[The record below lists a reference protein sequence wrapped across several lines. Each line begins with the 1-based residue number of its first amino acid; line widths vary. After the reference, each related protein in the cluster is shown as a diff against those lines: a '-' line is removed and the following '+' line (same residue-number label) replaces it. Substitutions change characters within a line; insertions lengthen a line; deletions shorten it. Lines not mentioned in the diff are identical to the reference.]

1 VSSTVTFPRA
11 EPDARILIVDDEEPI
26 RRSLVRLLDRAGYR
40 CAAAADA
47 ADARRLLANESF
59 DLMLC
64 DVTMPGE
71 SGFSLLASAHETHPD
86 LAAIMVTAIDSPHST
101 EPASRHGAYGYIVK
115 PFDTNVILI
124 NVVGALRERA
134 ERIAERIRNA
144 QTEPDVGARLAELGD
159 LVTQLAEG
167 DLAGSS
173 SREATV
179 QRVAFLAEW
188 RDSDIADHLHHIST
202 HSARLASL
210 VGLPADQV
218 ETLRLACQLHDI
230 GKVGIP
236 DAILLK
242 AKLLTE
248 EERLI
253 MQGHT
258 ETGFKMLEGT
268 DSPLLKMASII
279 ALSHHERFDGNGYPH
294 RLAGKAIPLEGRI
307 VAIADVFHAL
317 RSKRPYKQ
325 AYSEKESLE
334 IFRNRRR
341 AQLDPELLDLFIT
354 DLEAGRRS

>member
-1 VSSTVTFPRA
+1 VSSTITFPRA

-26 RRSLVRLLDRAGYR
+26 RRSLVRLLDRAGYQ
-40 CAAAADA
+40 CAAASDA

-86 LAAIMVTAIDSPHST
+86 LAAIMVTAIDSPHSAD
-101 EPASRHGAYGYIVK
+101 PASRHGAYGYIVK

-134 ERIAERIRNA
+134 NRIAERIRNA
-144 QTEPDVGARLAELGD
+144 QADPDVEARMAELGD
-159 LVTQLAEG
+159 LLSQLAAE

-173 SREATV
+173 STEATV
-179 QRVAFLAEW
+179 RRTALFAEW
-188 RDSDIADHLHHIST
+188 RDPDVSDHLQHIST
-202 HSARLASL
+202 HSARLATL
-210 VGLPADQV
+210 AGLSVDQV

-236 DAILLK
+236 DIILLK
-242 AKLLTE
+242 PKLLTE

-258 ETGFKMLEGT
+258 ETGFKMLEGS
-268 DSPLLKMASII
+268 DSAIVTMASTI

-294 RLAGKAIPLEGRI
+294 RLAGQAIPLEGRI

-317 RSKRPYKQ
+317 RSRRPYKQ
-325 AYSEKESLE
+325 AYTEKESLE
-334 IFRNRRR
+334 VFRNRRR

-354 DLEAGRRS
+354 DLETGPRR

>member
-26 RRSLVRLLDRAGYR
+26 RRSLVRLLDRAGYQ

-47 ADARRLLANESF
+47 AEARRLLSNESF

-71 SGFSLLASAHETHPD
+71 SGFSLLASAHESHPD
-86 LAAIMVTAIDSPHST
+86 LAAIMVTAIDSPHSAD
-101 EPASRHGAYGYIVK
+101 PASRHGAYGYIVK

-134 ERIAERIRNA
+134 NRIAERARQANA
-144 QTEPDVGARLAELGD
+144 DPDIEVRLGELNNLLRQLVAE
-159 LVTQLAEG
+159 

-173 SREATV
+173 SREETIRRIAL
-179 QRVAFLAEW
+179 LAEW
-188 RDSDIADHLHHIST
+188 RDPDIAEHLRLMSM

-218 ETLRLACQLHDI
+218 ETLRLASQLHDI

-236 DAILLK
+236 DAIHLK
-242 AKLLTE
+242 SKLLTE

-258 ETGFKMLEGT
+258 ESGFKMLEAI
-268 DSPLLKMASII
+268 DSPLLAMASTIS
-279 ALSHHERFDGNGYPH
+279 LSHHERFDGNGYPH

-307 VAIADVFHAL
+307 VAVADVFHAL

-334 IFRNRRR
+334 IFRTRRR
-341 AQLDPELLDLFIT
+341 AQLDPELLDLFIS
-354 DLEAGRRS
+354 DLEAGQRS

>member
-1 VSSTVTFPRA
+1 MSSTVTFPRA

-26 RRSLVRLLDRAGYR
+26 RRSLVRLLERAGYQ

-47 ADARRLLANESF
+47 VEARSLLTRESF

-71 SGFSLLASAHETHPD
+71 SGFSLLASAHEAHPD
-86 LAAIMVTAIDSPHST
+86 LAAIMVTAIDSPHSAD
-101 EPASRHGAYGYIVK
+101 PASRHGAYGYIVK

-124 NVVGALRERA
+124 NVVGALRDRA
-134 ERIAERIRNA
+134 DRIAESARQA
-144 QTEPDVGARLAELGD
+144 QAEPDIEARMAELVD
-159 LVTQLAEG
+159 LLSQLAAE
-167 DLAGSS
+167 DRAGSP
-173 SREATV
+173 SREETI
-179 QRVAFLAEW
+179 QRIALLAEW
-188 RDSDIADHLHHIST
+188 RDADTAEHLHHMSM

-210 VGLPADQV
+210 VGLPPDHV

-236 DAILLK
+236 DSILLK
-242 AKLLTE
+242 PKLLTE

-258 ETGFKMLEGT
+258 ETGFKMLESL
-268 DSPLLKMASII
+268 DSPLLAMASTI

-294 RLAGKAIPLEGRI
+294 QLAGQEIPLEGRI
-307 VAIADVFHAL
+307 VAVADVFHAL

-325 AYSEKESLE
+325 AYSEKEALE

-341 AQLDPELLDLFIT
+341 AQLDPELLDLFIN
-354 DLEAGRRS
+354 DLEAGQRS

>member
-1 VSSTVTFPRA
+1 MSFTVTFPRA

-26 RRSLVRLLDRAGYR
+26 RRSLVRLLERAGYR

-47 ADARRLLANESF
+47 ADARRLLTSESF

-71 SGFSLLASAHETHPD
+71 SGFSLLASAHKAHPD
-86 LAAIMVTAIDSPHST
+86 LAAIMVTAIDSPHSAD
-101 EPASRHGAYGYIVK
+101 PASRHGAYGYIVK

-124 NVVGALRERA
+124 NVVGALHERA
-134 ERIAERIRNA
+134 ERIAERVRQA
-144 QTEPDVGARLAELGD
+144 HAEPDIEARLSELGD
-159 LVTQLAEG
+159 LLSQLAAE
-167 DLAGSS
+167 DMAGSP
-173 SREATV
+173 SREETI
-179 QRVAFLAEW
+179 QRIALLAEW
-188 RDSDIADHLHHIST
+188 RDPDTAEHLQRMSL
-202 HSARLASL
+202 HSAHLASL
-210 VGLPADQV
+210 AGLPPDQI

-242 AKLLTE
+242 PKLLTG

-258 ETGFKMLEGT
+258 ETGFKMLENH
-268 DSPLLKMASII
+268 DSPLLAMASTI

-294 RLAGKAIPLEGRI
+294 QLAGQEIPLESRI
-307 VAIADVFHAL
+307 VAVADVFHAL

-325 AYSEKESLE
+325 AYSEKEALE

-341 AQLDPELLDLFIT
+341 AQLDPELLDLFIN
-354 DLEAGRRS
+354 DLEVGQRS

>member
-1 VSSTVTFPRA
+1 
-11 EPDARILIVDDEEPI
+11 
-26 RRSLVRLLDRAGYR
+26 
-40 CAAAADA
+40 
-47 ADARRLLANESF
+47 
-59 DLMLC
+59 
-64 DVTMPGE
+64 
-71 SGFSLLASAHETHPD
+71 
-86 LAAIMVTAIDSPHST
+86 LAAIMVTAIDSPHSA

-134 ERIAERIRNA
+134 ERIAKRVRDA
-144 QTEPDVGARLAELGD
+144 QAEPEIEARMAELGE
-159 LVTQLAEG
+159 LLSQLAAE

-179 QRVAFLAEW
+179 QRVALLAEW
-188 RDSDIADHLHHIST
+188 RDPDIAEHLHYIST
-202 HSARLASL
+202 HSARLAAL
-210 VGLPADQV
+210 VGLSTDQV

-242 AKLLTE
+242 PKLLTE

-268 DSPLLKMASII
+268 DAPLLKMASTI

-317 RSKRPYKQ
+317 RSKRPYKH
-325 AYSEKESLE
+325 AYTEKESLE

-341 AQLDPELLDLFIT
+341 AQLDPELLDLFIS
-354 DLEAGRRS
+354 DLETGQRI